1 MTSCELCGN
10 PAYLLMELR
19 LSPAN
24 RNAQNL
30 IALGAFTQVL
40 LCRRCADRAQERS
53 LARLELPTGERLDAS
68 YSLYSGRPLP

>member
-10 PAYLLMELR
+10 QAYLLMELR
-19 LSPAN
+19 LSPAH
-24 RNAQNL
+24 RNSKL
-30 IALGAFTQVL
+30 VVLGVHAQVL

-68 YSLYSGRPLP
+68 YSSYSGRPLP